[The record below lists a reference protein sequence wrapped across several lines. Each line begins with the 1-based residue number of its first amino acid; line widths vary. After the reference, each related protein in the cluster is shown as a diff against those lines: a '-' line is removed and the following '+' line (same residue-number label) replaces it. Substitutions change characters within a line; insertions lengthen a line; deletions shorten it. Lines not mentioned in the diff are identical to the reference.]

1 MLMLE
6 KSMMGYYL
14 DNHPTDLYK
23 TDLKSIVCTLPKDIV
38 FRNNREVRILA
49 LISEINYRKT
59 QRGQM
64 ASLIIED
71 GVHKIN
77 AVLFSQ
83 SLGSNSDQLILD
95 EVVVISGG
103 ETPQATTP
111 GAFLNFGG
119 TNVYKSKQLETIGE
133 MFCNG
138 QVKDGDYFLYT
149 DAWNPT
155 VIQLK
160 YMAELLNV
168 DIAIGGL
175 WHAGSY
181 DPQDFLG
188 RLIGDKPWVRHAEMS
203 MYECYDDNFF
213 ASEFHI
219 DLFTDTMMDSYNV
232 DMDKAIRVGWPMEYL
247 KGSLTQYKGMEKR
260 DLILFPHRVAPEKQV
275 EIFRDLKERLPQYE
289 FVVCQEQEL
298 TKNEYHNLLG
308 EAKMVFSANLQE
320 TLGISWYEGALVD
333 AIPMIPDRLSYSEM
347 GLDVFKYPSEWTE
360 DYDAYLHNRDK
371 VVAQIVEYMEN
382 YDDFLPNINKQVTKL
397 NKEFFSGKELYEE
410 IIAER
415 E

>member
-1 MLMLE
+1 M
-6 KSMMGYYL
+6 
-14 DNHPTDLYK
+14 TIF
-23 TDLKSIVCTLPKDIV
+23 IVDIEAVDTRYTKQWKEYLPK
-38 FRNNREVRILA
+38 
-49 LISEINYRKT
+49 
-59 QRGQM
+59 
-64 ASLIIED
+64 
-71 GVHKIN
+71 
-77 AVLFSQ
+77 
-83 SLGSNSDQLILD
+83 QLRHATNE

-133 MFCNG
+133 MFCKG
-138 QVKDGDYFLYT
+138 QVADGDYFLYT

-168 DIAIGGL
+168 DITIGGL

-232 DMDKAIRVGWPMEYL
+232 DMDKTHRVGWPMEYL
-247 KGSLTQYKGMEKR
+247 KNSLVQYKGMEKR

-275 EIFRDLKERLPQYE
+275 DIFRDLAERLPQYE
-289 FVVCQEQEL
+289 FVVCQDQEL

-333 AIPMIPDRLSYSEM
+333 AIPMVPDRLSYSEM
-347 GLDVFKYPSEWTE
+347 ALPEFTYPSVWTE
-360 DYDAYLHNRDK
+360 DYGTYTYHKDK
-371 VVAQIVEYMEN
+371 LVAQIINYMEN
-382 YDDFLPNINKQVTKL
+382 YDDLQVSLEKQRKKL
-397 NKEFFSGKELYEE
+397 NKEFFSGEALYEA
-410 IIAER
+410 IKQ
-415 E
+415 

>member
-1 MLMLE
+1 MI
-6 KSMMGYYL
+6 Y
-14 DNHPTDLYK
+14 
-23 TDLKSIVCTLPKDIV
+23 IVDIEAVDTRYTKQWKEYLPKQ
-38 FRNNREVRILA
+38 L
-49 LISEINYRKT
+49 
-59 QRGQM
+59 QR
-64 ASLIIED
+64 ATNED
-71 GVHKIN
+71 VT
-77 AVLFSQ
+77 
-83 SLGSNSDQLILD
+83 
-95 EVVVISGG
+95 VISGG
-103 ETPQATTP
+103 EVPQATTP
-111 GAFLNFGG
+111 GAFLNFAG
-119 TNVYKSKQLETIGE
+119 TNNYKSQQMLEISRIFASGE
-133 MFCNG
+133 
-138 QVKDGDYFLYT
+138 VKDGDYFLYT

-160 YMAELLNV
+160 YMAELLGV

-219 DLFTDTMMDSYNV
+219 DLFTDTMMDNYNV

-247 KGSLTQYKGMEKR
+247 RGSLDSYKGMTKR

-275 EIFRDLKERLPQYE
+275 EIFRDLAERLPQYE
-289 FVVCQEQEL
+289 FVVCQDYQL

-333 AIPMIPDRLSYSEM
+333 AIPMVPDRLSYSEM
-347 GLDVFKYPSEWTE
+347 GLDIFKYPSEWTE
-360 DYDAYLHNRDK
+360 NYDAYLHHKDK
-371 VVAQIVEYMEN
+371 IVAQIVNYMEN
-382 YDDFLPNINKQVTKL
+382 YDDLLPNINKQVTKL
-397 NKEFFSGKELYEE
+397 NKEFFSGSALYEAISNE
-410 IIAER
+410 
-415 E
+415 